1 MSPPRFAMRHIWDTF
16 LKGLATVLPVT
27 LTAYFVYWLALF
39 AENFFR
45 QLLTALLTDRIYV
58 PGMGLI
64 VGVIMLYFIGLAVD
78 AWIVKRV
85 LRIGDRLLE
94 RIPFIKTVYGALRD
108 FMEYFSSHKGHRGMK
123 QVVMVSFGDDM
134 RLLGFVTR
142 ENHNDTAGL
151 DLAEDI
157 IAVYFPMSYQIG
169 GYTVYIPRS
178 RVEPINMPI
187 EDAMRLVL
195 TAGVSVVRDTDTPP
209 ENPEAGRTSVP

>member
-1 MSPPRFAMRHIWDTF
+1 MRHAWDTF

-27 LTAYFVYWLALF
+27 LTVYFVYWLAVF
-39 AENFFR
+39 VENIFR
-45 QLLTALLTDRIYV
+45 RVITAALPDRFYV

-64 VGVIMLYFIGLAVD
+64 AGVIILYFIGLAVD
-78 AWIVKRV
+78 AWVVKRM
-85 LRIGDRLLE
+85 LRVGDRLLE
-94 RIPFIKTVYGALRD
+94 RIPLVKSIYGALRD
-108 FMEYFSSHKGHRGMK
+108 FMEYFASHKKHRGMK
-123 QVVMVSFGDDM
+123 QVVMVSIAEDM

-151 DLAEDI
+151 ELADDI

-169 GYTVYIPRS
+169 GYTLYIPRS

-195 TAGVSVVRDTDTPP
+195 TAGVSVARETDKPEETPAVVSSRAP
-209 ENPEAGRTSVP
+209 IP

>member
-1 MSPPRFAMRHIWDTF
+1 MTPPRFAMRHVWDTF

-27 LTAYFVYWLALF
+27 LTVYFVYWLALF
-39 AENFFR
+39 MENIFR
-45 QLLTALLTDRIYV
+45 QLITALLPDRFYV

-78 AWIVKRV
+78 AWVVKRV
-85 LRIGDRLLE
+85 LRVGDRLLE

-108 FMEYFSSHKGHRGMK
+108 FMEYFSSHKRHSGMK
-123 QVVMVSFGDDM
+123 QVVMVSIGDDM

-142 ENHNDTAGL
+142 ENNNDTAGL
-151 DLAEDI
+151 ELADDI

-195 TAGVSVVRDTDTPP
+195 TAGVSVVRETDKPTEAPA
-209 ENPEAGRTSVP
+209 AGRAPVP